1 MILLLIQ
8 SVHNYGKDQACYKVW
23 MKMPAVLA
31 SKPLRFWI
39 LFIGM
44 IIAALFFED
53 VVDDVFHDPL
63 EGDYEANQFDATVSD
78 LARGLRSPMLNQTMT
93 DLTALGSVSVVFTFF
108 FILFSVLAIYRDW
121 KGMSYLTLIAIGAGA
136 IPQFL
141 KVYYNRPRP
150 NLDVHLVN
158 VSDLS
163 FPSGHSFG
171 AAAIYLSLA
180 FYAGRY
186 AKTWSQEVFFYCLGA
201 FVIVLVGVSRIFL
214 GVHYPTDVL
223 AGVSGGA
230 AWAFGIS
237 AAYVFLTHPR
247 HKHPE
252 DVHIP

>member
-1 MILLLIQ
+1 MKKL
-8 SVHNYGKDQACYKVW
+8 SVF
-23 MKMPAVLA
+23 A

-39 LFIGM
+39 LLLGM
-44 IIAALFFED
+44 IISALLFEE
-53 VVDDVFHDPL
+53 VVDDVFSDPV
-63 EGDYEANQFDATVSD
+63 EGDFEAREFDLMISG
-78 LARGLRSPMLNQTMT
+78 LAQGQRSPLVNQTMI

-121 KGMSYLTLIAIGAGA
+121 KGMIYLSLIAAGAGV
-136 IPQFL
+136 IPQVL
-141 KVYYNRPRP
+141 KVHFNRPRP
-150 NLDVHLVN
+150 DVNVHLVN

-171 AAAIYLSLA
+171 AAAIYLALA

-186 AKTWSQEVFFYCLGA
+186 AKSWSQEVFFYFLGA
-201 FVIVLVGVSRIFL
+201 IVIFLVGISRIFL

-230 AWAFGIS
+230 AWAFGVS
-237 AAYVFLTHPR
+237 AVYVFLTHPR
-247 HKHPE
+247 NVDPE

>member
-1 MILLLIQ
+1 MR
-8 SVHNYGKDQACYKVW
+8 
-23 MKMPAVLA
+23 MPAVIT

-39 LFIGM
+39 LLVGM
-44 IIAALFFED
+44 ILAAFFFEE
-53 VVDDVFHDPL
+53 VVDDVFSDPL
-63 EGDYEANQFDATVSD
+63 EGDSEAKEFDSSIAEF
-78 LARGLRSPMLNQTMT
+78 ARRFRSPMVNQAMT

-108 FILFSVLAIYRDW
+108 FILFSVLSIYRDW
-121 KGMSYLTLIAIGAGA
+121 KGMAYLTLIAAGAGA
-136 IPQFL
+136 IPQLL
-141 KVYYNRPRP
+141 KIHFNRPRP
-150 NLDVHLVN
+150 DVTVHLVN

-171 AAAIYLSLA
+171 AAAIYLALA

-186 AKTWSQEVFFYCLGA
+186 AKTWSQEVFFYLLGA
-201 FVIVLVGVSRIFL
+201 FVIILVGVSRIFL

-237 AAYVFLTHPR
+237 AAYVFLTHPKS
-247 HKHPE
+247 KHPE

>member
-1 MILLLIQ
+1 M
-8 SVHNYGKDQACYKVW
+8 HNYEGEGLWYNVR
-23 MKMPAVLA
+23 MKLPGILR

-39 LFIGM
+39 LFAGM
-44 IIAALFFED
+44 IIALMLFEE
-53 VVDDVFHDPL
+53 VVDDVFSDPM
-63 EGDYEANQFDATVSD
+63 EGDFEAKEFDQMIAGFTQ
-78 LARGLRSPMLNQTMT
+78 GFRSPMMNQAMT

-108 FILFSVLAIYRDW
+108 FVLFSVLSIYRDW
-121 KGMSYLTLIAIGAGA
+121 KGMAYLTLIAAGAGA

-141 KVYYNRPRP
+141 KVHFNRERP
-150 NLDVHLVN
+150 DINVHLVN

-171 AAAIYLSLA
+171 AAAIYLALA

-186 AKTWSQEVFFYCLGA
+186 AKTWSQEVFFYGLGA

-247 HKHPE
+247 HKDPE
-252 DVHIP
+252 EVHIP